1 MNINIFNFKYEY
13 EENSVGK
20 YLANTNI
27 TIQCQLFEYH
37 SNIELFTHLWIH
49 CLERTMAEHTKY
61 TKKTSEHTNQCHA
74 TTESETPT
82 GDCSNKHHY
91 WSADLRDRM
100 KMLRISRRC
109 KKTIER
115 YKNTMQT
122 SLLTNGLEAPKAADS
137 YEGVVNSNRPLI
149 ASTRWSKKCKRRW
162 WWILYNAK
170 DYDSWRWNWPCYL
183 WI

>member
-1 MNINIFNFKYEY
+1 MSTIRIPFKYWIIHSPLNTLPWKNY
-13 EENSVGK
+13 GWTYQIHK
-20 YLANTNI
+20 Y
-27 TIQCQLFEYH
+27 Q
-37 SNIELFTHLWIH
+37 IH
-49 CLERTMAEHTKY
+49 QKN
-61 TKKTSEHTNQCHA
+61 SEHTNQRHA

-162 WWILYNAK
+162 WRIWHNAK
-170 DYDSWRWNWPCYL
+170 DYDRFLKMKLILQSMNLVLNIFEIYHS
-183 WI
+183 INENET

>member
-1 MNINIFNFKYEY
+1 MKITYWVFCVFDWIRIQITLRFGKSCKHEYKYIRLKKTASILINATLWQNQRHRQVI
-13 EENSVGK
+13 VR
-20 YLANTNI
+20 TNI
-27 TIQCQLFEYH
+27 
-37 SNIELFTHLWIH
+37 IH
-49 CLERTMAEHTKY
+49 C
-61 TKKTSEHTNQCHA
+61 
-74 TTESETPT
+74 
-82 GDCSNKHHY
+82 

-100 KMLRISRRC
+100 KMLRGSRRC

-162 WWILYNAK
+162 WRIWHNAK
-170 DYDSWRWNWPCYL
+170 DYDRFLKMKLILQSMNLVLNIFEIYHS
-183 WI
+183 INENET